1 MEQIDQYKNISLL
14 NVDTQPIE
22 IVWDGDSYGYI
33 QPGEVKRLPQAIA
46 DLVLK
51 HLIDQI
57 LNRLD
62 IRTSNE
68 KERAR
73 LAAEII
79 VDSDEGL
86 KVMKNQK
93 EELDETINELN
104 APSDLEKIVKL
115 KEEKAAKDLENAPII
130 EEIEEEVVEPVSQD
144 DFIGLKQ
151 DVIPLS
157 EASKQDLMDYA
168 KNVLKMQMD
177 PKTENTFL
185 KMTKKQMA
193 EEIDYPKE
201 DE

>member
-157 EASKQDLMDYA
+157 QVSKKELMDYA

-177 PKTENTFL
+177 PKTESTFL
-185 KMTKKQMA
+185 KMTIKQMA

-201 DE
+201 NE